1 MKFALPAIIC
11 TIAVSTAESLSLRG
25 VLGKDEAN
33 VDAAA
38 SSAIVDG
45 ATSADQ
51 QQDGRELQWIADC
64 ATVAY
69 WHPVYTVGWEN
80 GYCSETTGC
89 NAPSYLTAADC
100 CGSAYLRQSTRA
112 CEIAA
117 GISPPPPPTPPSPS
131 PPTPGA
137 TQWYPDYGAQWAVGK
152 CIDTLPLPPYGSRPL
167 YDTQLECCKMAYAG
181 QTNNYCIQNLAN
193 PPTSSPSVSPTSTP
207 TSVPTTSKPTGTP
220 TETPTGAPSISPT
233 QKPTGTPTETP
244 TGAPSVSPTQKPTGV
259 PTESPT
265 SKPTG
270 VPSEAPTKAP
280 TGEPTTKTPTASP
293 TTAGPTV
300 TQYGSLWYPNYNLSK
315 CSNKLPLPV
324 NGAAPT
330 SNSKEECC
338 AGNYNWRYTECINV
352 SG

>member
-11 TIAVSTAESLSLRG
+11 IIAVSTAESLSLRG
-25 VLGKDEAN
+25 VLGKDEAK

-38 SSAIVDG
+38 SSAVING
-45 ATSADQ
+45 ATSAVQ
-51 QQDGRELQWIADC
+51 QQDGRELQWIPNC

-69 WHPVYTVGWEN
+69 WHPVYTAGWEN
-80 GYCSETTGC
+80 GFCSQTTGC

-100 CGSAYLRQSTRA
+100 CGSAYLGQSTRA

-193 PPTSSPSVSPTSTP
+193 PPTSSPSVSPTSKP
-207 TSVPTTSKPTGTP
+207 TSTPTTSKPTDTP
-220 TETPTGAPSISPT
+220 TE
-233 QKPTGTPTETP
+233 KP
-244 TGAPSVSPTQKPTGV
+244 TGAPSVSPTTGAPT
-259 PTESPT
+259 T

-270 VPSEAPTKAP
+270 VPSEAPTKSP
-280 TGEPTTKTPTASP
+280 TGEPTTMTPTASP

-300 TQYGSLWYPNYNLSK
+300 TQYGSLWYPNYSLQI

-338 AGNYNWRYTECINV
+338 MGNYAHKYTECIN
-352 SG
+352 S

>member
-11 TIAVSTAESLSLRG
+11 TIAASTAESLSLRG
-25 VLGKDEAN
+25 VLGKDEAK

-38 SSAIVDG
+38 SSAVIDG

-51 QQDGRELQWIADC
+51 QQDGRELQWISDC

-69 WHPVYTVGWEN
+69 WHPVYTAGWEK
-80 GYCSETTGC
+80 GLCSQTTGC

-100 CGSAYLRQSTRA
+100 CGAAYLGQSTRA

-117 GISPPPPPTPPSPS
+117 DISPPPPPTPPSPS

-193 PPTSSPSVSPTSTP
+193 PPTSSPSVSPTSKP
-207 TSVPTTSKPTGTP
+207 TSTPTTSKPTGTP
-220 TETPTGAPSISPT
+220 TE
-233 QKPTGTPTETP
+233 KP
-244 TGAPSVSPTQKPTGV
+244 TGAPSVSPTTGV
-259 PTESPT
+259 PTT

-300 TQYGSLWYPNYNLSK
+300 TQYGSLWYPNYSLQI

-338 AGNYNWRYTECINV
+338 TGHYAHKYTACIN
-352 SG
+352 S

>member
-137 TQWYPDYGAQWAVGK
+137 TVWYPDYSAQWAAGK

-167 YDTQLECCKMAYAG
+167 YATQLECCKMAYAG

-193 PPTSSPSVSPTSTP
+193 PPTSSPSVSPTSKP
-207 TSVPTTSKPTGTP
+207 TSTPTTSKPTGTP
-220 TETPTGAPSISPT
+220 TE
-233 QKPTGTPTETP
+233 KP
-244 TGAPSVSPTQKPTGV
+244 TGAPSVSPTTGV
-259 PTESPT
+259 PTT

-300 TQYGSLWYPNYNLSK
+300 TQYGSLWYPNYSLQI

-338 AGNYNWRYTECINV
+338 TGHYAHKYTACIN
-352 SG
+352 S